1 MRKICYNNEQGESLS
16 LSAWFK
22 SRASESTPL
31 QLYLS
36 LQCVP
41 LYLGLVNLDLG
52 MIQLESFRI
61 PLQLEL
67 AMCPFVSW
75 FNDLNL
81 HKPISQIWKGYY
93 KGSREYW
100 KCRIHML
107 LLLRW
112 AGCLWESIQSMDMQ
126 VISSRRANH
135 SNCDIRA
142 AACKHG
148 DRTRTS
154 SWKSATTQGTSFSIT
169 EEL

>member
-1 MRKICYNNEQGESLS
+1 MFNSK
-16 LSAWFK
+16 
-22 SRASESTPL
+22 ASESIGL

-36 LQCVP
+36 LQCVL

-81 HKPISQIWKGYY
+81 RLNCCTSQLVRFEKVTTRGL
-93 KGSREYW
+93 EYW

-107 LLLRW
+107 LLL
-112 AGCLWESIQSMDMQ
+112 L
-126 VISSRRANH
+126 
-135 SNCDIRA
+135 
-142 AACKHG
+142 
-148 DRTRTS
+148 
-154 SWKSATTQGTSFSIT
+154 
-169 EEL
+169 